1 MGSCEAVRESSCSLQ
16 AWPSFRVR
24 AQRTNTMPPVTSSS
38 LDFLSSISTLCGC
51 CNQTLSNISLANNS
65 SRIDQELQPPLIIR
79 TSEFSISTK
88 EIVILSLLLFLVVYS
103 ITMFINNWRR
113 NYTDIYQPTFIYS
126 TEEEKDES
134 DHNLAQ
140 ILPWEH
146 EDVSRADSR
155 MSKMSQVVKA
165 KSVLERSRKDNSIC
179 CSSTHSTNPRR
190 SFSAS
195 NLFSKSRS
203 PNLFLLRNNPQFTL
217 ARMQQFCSFEE
228 DFHYSSHMINTP
240 RISVDDT
247 DSSCSLAA
255 PHRPYLK
262 YHRRSNG
269 PMISVDSEPS
279 KEHSQQ
285 DISSHNSKTN
295 LQICNSKEEGGSFSF
310 SDLDPVQEDIEDQ

>member
-1 MGSCEAVRESSCSLQ
+1 VCWKDQERIT
-16 AWPSFRVR
+16 PSAAHQHIQLIRGGVLGKFY
-24 AQRTNTMPPVTSSS
+24 
-38 LDFLSSISTLCGC
+38 LF
-51 CNQTLSNISLANNS
+51 S
-65 SRIDQELQPPLIIR
+65 SRVDD
-79 TSEFSISTK
+79 K
-88 EIVILSLLLFLVVYS
+88 IL
-103 ITMFINNWRR
+103 
-113 NYTDIYQPTFIYS
+113 
-126 TEEEKDES
+126 
-134 DHNLAQ
+134 
-140 ILPWEH
+140 
-146 EDVSRADSR
+146 
-155 MSKMSQVVKA
+155 
-165 KSVLERSRKDNSIC
+165 C
-179 CSSTHSTNPRR
+179 
-190 SFSAS
+190 FSAS

-295 LQICNSKEEGGSFSF
+295 LQICNSKDDGGSFSF
-310 SDLDPVQEDIEDQ
+310 SDLDPVQEDIEDP